1 MSSEDPPSSPPD
13 DAADA
18 TDASG
23 DLTSGAPT
31 NERPTAPE
39 GRSPS
44 TGDRASETLL
54 GRIETRH
61 AVGAAVVLAV
71 AAGLL
76 VAPAVFGAV
85 GGPDGTVAVVEID
98 GTIDSATAQHVEDN
112 LRDARTNDSIE
123 AVVLEVDS
131 GGGLPAQSERMYA
144 AVDRTA
150 SVMPVYA
157 AVDTLGASG
166 AYLAIAPADRI
177 YVAPSAQAVGSVGVA
192 GTAPAPS
199 GPNAGTTGPD
209 KAGTDPDTQRER
221 RQTLANLFVENVLEQ
236 RGEEIELDRE
246 AIAHADAY
254 LGTEAVENGFADR
267 FGFVD
272 GAVADAATEAGLDD
286 YAVDT
291 RRTEDPI
298 PGGLSL
304 LERDDG
310 TVVVAGGSESSLGDG
325 LILAVAPVAWDET
338 VGDEIAMTSYTGR
351 LPADEAGAAT
361 TTDDESAAANGGAGA
376 GASTSERRSPRSRWP
391 SSWSSASPPSAAQS
405 STAPRPRRTRSPT
418 TTGSSRRSSPRPR
431 PRAARSNWRATSP
444 RTRS

>member
-1 MSSEDPPSSPPD
+1 MSSEDSPPETPD
-13 DAADA
+13 GS
-18 TDASG
+18 SG
-23 DLTSGAPT
+23 EAGSSG
-31 NERPTAPE
+31 
-39 GRSPS
+39 GSLF
-44 TGDRASETLL
+44 D
-54 GRIETRH
+54 RIETRH
-61 AVGAAVVLAV
+61 AVGAAAVLAV

-76 VAPAVFGAV
+76 VAPGVYGAV
-85 GGPDGTVAVVEID
+85 TGPGGTVAVVEID
-98 GTIDSATAQHVEDN
+98 GSIDSATAQHVEDN
-112 LRDARTNDSIE
+112 LRDARRNASIE

-192 GTAPAPS
+192 GTAPAPN

-209 KAGTDPDTQRER
+209 KAGSDPDTQRER
-221 RQTLANLFVENVLEQ
+221 RQTLANLFVENVVEQ
-236 RGEEIELDRE
+236 RGDEIELDRE

-254 LGTEAVENGFADR
+254 LGTEAVANGFADR

-272 GAVADAATEAGLDD
+272 GAVADAAAEAGVDD
-286 YAVDT
+286 YAVDV

-310 TVVVAGGSESSLGDG
+310 AVVVADGAGDELGDG
-325 LILAVAPVAWDET
+325 LILAVAPEAWDET
-338 VGDEIAMTSYTGR
+338 VGDDVVMTSYTAR
-351 LPADEAGAAT
+351 LPADGDATGPSGDAAGDDAASVDGSAVVVDSEAAAT
-361 TTDDESAAANGGAGA
+361 GGAVAENGGVGA
-376 GASTSERRSPRSRWP
+376 
-391 SSWSSASPPSAAQS
+391 
-405 STAPRPRRTRSPT
+405 
-418 TTGSSRRSSPRPR
+418 
-431 PRAARSNWRATSP
+431 
-444 RTRS
+444 

>member
-1 MSSEDPPSSPPD
+1 MNSEDPPSGTSNEPTDDTEATSPDRSPTATDRPRTPADRPTPD
-13 DAADA
+13 DA
-18 TDASG
+18 SG
-23 DLTSGAPT
+23 S
-31 NERPTAPE
+31 
-39 GRSPS
+39 
-44 TGDRASETLL
+44 LL
-54 GRIETRH
+54 DRIETRH
-61 AVGAAVVLAV
+61 AVGVAAILAV

-76 VAPAVFGAV
+76 VAPGVYGAV
-85 GGPDGTVAVVEID
+85 TGPDGTVAVIEID
-98 GTIDSATAQHVEDN
+98 GTIDSGTAQHVEDN
-112 LRDARTNDSIE
+112 LRDARTNESIE

-209 KAGTDPDTQRER
+209 KAGSDPDTQRER
-221 RQTLANLFVENVLEQ
+221 RQTLANLFIENVIEQ

-272 GAVADAATEAGLDD
+272 GAVTDAAAEAGIDD

-291 RRTEDPI
+291 RRTESPV

-310 TVVVAGGSESSLGDG
+310 TVVVAEGADDELGDG

-338 VGDEIAMTSYTGR
+338 VGDDIVMTSYTAR
-351 LPADEAGAAT
+351 LPADGGEADAATSGAAAT
-361 TTDDESAAANGGAGA
+361 NDDESAATGDDSAAAIDAAVAANGGVGA
-376 GASTSERRSPRSRWP
+376 
-391 SSWSSASPPSAAQS
+391 
-405 STAPRPRRTRSPT
+405 
-418 TTGSSRRSSPRPR
+418 
-431 PRAARSNWRATSP
+431 
-444 RTRS
+444 

>member
-1 MSSEDPPSSPPD
+1 MNSEDPPSGTSNEPTDDTEATSPDRSPTATDRPRTPADRPTPD
-13 DAADA
+13 DA
-18 TDASG
+18 SG
-23 DLTSGAPT
+23 S
-31 NERPTAPE
+31 
-39 GRSPS
+39 
-44 TGDRASETLL
+44 LL
-54 GRIETRH
+54 DRIETRH
-61 AVGAAVVLAV
+61 AVGVAAILAV

-76 VAPAVFGAV
+76 VAPGVYGAV
-85 GGPDGTVAVVEID
+85 TGPDGTVAVIEID
-98 GTIDSATAQHVEDN
+98 GTIDSGTAQHVEDN
-112 LRDARTNDSIE
+112 LRDARTNESIE

-199 GPNAGTTGPD
+199 GPSAGTTGPD
-209 KAGTDPDTQRER
+209 KRGSDPDTQRER
-221 RQTLANLFVENVLEQ
+221 RQTLANLFLENVLEQ

-272 GAVADAATEAGLDD
+272 GAVADAASEAGLED

-291 RRTEDPI
+291 RRTESRI
-298 PGGLSL
+298 PGGIPL
-304 LERDDG
+304 LEQDDG
-310 TVVVAGGSESSLGDG
+310 TVVVVDGSEKQFGDG
-325 LILAVAPVAWDET
+325 LILAVAPQAWDET
-338 VGDEIAMTSYTGR
+338 VGDDVIMTSYTGQ
-351 LPADEAGAAT
+351 LPADGDAADAMI
-361 TTDDESAAANGGAGA
+361 DDTATVNGGDG
-376 GASTSERRSPRSRWP
+376 E
-391 SSWSSASPPSAAQS
+391 
-405 STAPRPRRTRSPT
+405 
-418 TTGSSRRSSPRPR
+418 
-431 PRAARSNWRATSP
+431 
-444 RTRS
+444 

>member
-1 MSSEDPPSSPPD
+1 MSSEDSPPRTPDEPTD
-13 DAADA
+13 DAEAASPDRSPTA
-18 TDASG
+18 TDRPRRTADRPTPDHASG
-23 DLTSGAPT
+23 
-31 NERPTAPE
+31 
-39 GRSPS
+39 SPL
-44 TGDRASETLL
+44 D
-54 GRIETRH
+54 RIETRH
-61 AVGAAVVLAV
+61 AVGVAAILAV

-76 VAPAVFGAV
+76 VAPGVYGAV
-85 GGPDGTVAVVEID
+85 TGPDGTVAVIEID
-98 GTIDSATAQHVEDN
+98 GTIDSGTAQHVEDN

-209 KAGTDPDTQRER
+209 KAGSDPDTQRER
-221 RQTLANLFVENVLEQ
+221 RQTLANLFIANVIEQ
-236 RGEEIELDRE
+236 RGDEIELDRE

-272 GAVADAATEAGLDD
+272 GAVADAAAEAGLDD

-291 RRTEDPI
+291 RRTESPV
-298 PGGLSL
+298 PGGIPL

-310 TVVVAGGSESSLGDG
+310 TVVVAEGADDEIGDG
-325 LILAVAPVAWDET
+325 LILAVAPEAWDET
-338 VGDEIAMTSYTGR
+338 VGDDIVMTSYTAR
-351 LPADEAGAAT
+351 LPADGGDADAAT
-361 TTDDESAAANGGAGA
+361 SGADATNDDESAATGDDSAAALDAAVAANGGDGA
-376 GASTSERRSPRSRWP
+376 
-391 SSWSSASPPSAAQS
+391 
-405 STAPRPRRTRSPT
+405 
-418 TTGSSRRSSPRPR
+418 
-431 PRAARSNWRATSP
+431 
-444 RTRS
+444 

>member
-1 MSSEDPPSSPPD
+1 MSSEDSPSRTPDEPTDDAEPASPDRSSTAADPPRTTTDRPT
-13 DAADA
+13 AADA
-18 TDASG
+18 SG
-23 DLTSGAPT
+23 
-31 NERPTAPE
+31 
-39 GRSPS
+39 SPL
-44 TGDRASETLL
+44 D
-54 GRIETRH
+54 RIETRH
-61 AVGAAVVLAV
+61 AVGVAAVLAV

-76 VAPAVFGAV
+76 VAPGVYGAV
-85 GGPDGTVAVVEID
+85 TGPDGTVAVIEID
-98 GTIDSATAQHVEDN
+98 GAIDSGTAQHVEDN

-192 GTAPAPS
+192 GTAPTPS

-221 RQTLANLFVENVLEQ
+221 RQTLANLFIANVLEQ
-236 RGEEIELDRE
+236 RGDEIELDRE

-267 FGFVD
+267 FGFVG
-272 GAVADAATEAGLDD
+272 GAVADAAAEAGLDD

-291 RRTEDPI
+291 RRTESRI

-310 TVVVAGGSESSLGDG
+310 TVVVADASDDQLGDG
-325 LILAVAPVAWDET
+325 LILAVAPAAWDET
-338 VGDEIAMTSYTGR
+338 VGDDVVMTSYTAR
-351 LPADEAGAAT
+351 LPADGSEADAAT
-361 TTDDESAAANGGAGA
+361 AGDADATNGDESAAIGDDSAAAIDAAVAANGGAG
-376 GASTSERRSPRSRWP
+376 E
-391 SSWSSASPPSAAQS
+391 
-405 STAPRPRRTRSPT
+405 
-418 TTGSSRRSSPRPR
+418 
-431 PRAARSNWRATSP
+431 
-444 RTRS
+444 

>member
-1 MSSEDPPSSPPD
+1 M
-13 DAADA
+13 AADRSA
-18 TDASG
+18 PDSERSTAD
-23 DLTSGAPT
+23 GA
-31 NERPTAPE
+31 
-39 GRSPS
+39 
-44 TGDRASETLL
+44 TLL
-54 GRIETRH
+54 DRVETRH
-61 AVGAAVVLAV
+61 AIGVAAILAV

-76 VAPAVFGAV
+76 VAPGVYDAVT
-85 GGPDGTVAVVEID
+85 GPDATVAVIEID

-192 GTAPAPS
+192 GTAPAPN

-209 KAGTDPDTQRER
+209 KAGSDPDTQRER
-221 RQTLANLFVENVLEQ
+221 RQTLANLFLENVIEQ
-236 RGEEIELDRE
+236 RGDEIELDRE

-267 FGFVD
+267 LGFVD
-272 GAVADAATEAGLDD
+272 GAVADAAAEAGFDD
-286 YAVDT
+286 YAVDS
-291 RRTEDPI
+291 RRTESRI
-298 PGGLSL
+298 PSGLSL
-304 LERDDG
+304 LEDDDG
-310 TVVVAGGSESSLGDG
+310 TVVVADGSEEKLDDG

-338 VGDEIAMTSYTGR
+338 VGDDIVMTSYTAR
-351 LPADEAGAAT
+351 LPADGTEAEATGTATGSSAEPTSDDEPSAT
-361 TTDDESAAANGGAGA
+361 TGDPAAAIDATAVANGGG
-376 GASTSERRSPRSRWP
+376 GE
-391 SSWSSASPPSAAQS
+391 
-405 STAPRPRRTRSPT
+405 
-418 TTGSSRRSSPRPR
+418 
-431 PRAARSNWRATSP
+431 
-444 RTRS
+444 

>member
-1 MSSEDPPSSPPD
+1 MSSEDSPSRTPDEPTD
-13 DAADA
+13 DAETASPDRSTPGTDRPRTTIERSTAD
-18 TDASG
+18 DASG
-23 DLTSGAPT
+23 S
-31 NERPTAPE
+31 
-39 GRSPS
+39 
-44 TGDRASETLL
+44 LL
-54 GRIETRH
+54 DRIETRH
-61 AVGAAVVLAV
+61 AVGVAAILAV

-76 VAPAVFGAV
+76 VAPGVYGAV
-85 GGPDGTVAVVEID
+85 TGPDGTVAVIEID
-98 GTIDSATAQHVEDN
+98 GTIDSGTAQHVEDN
-112 LRDARTNDSIE
+112 LRDARTNESIE

-209 KAGTDPDTQRER
+209 KAGSDPDTQRER
-221 RQTLANLFVENVLEQ
+221 RQTLANLFIENVIEQ

-272 GAVADAATEAGLDD
+272 GAVADAAAEAGIDD

-291 RRTEDPI
+291 RRTESRI

-310 TVVVAGGSESSLGDG
+310 TVVVAEERDDELGDG
-325 LILAVAPVAWDET
+325 LILAVAPAAWDET
-338 VGDEIAMTSYTGR
+338 VGDDVIMTSYTAR
-351 LPADEAGAAT
+351 LPADGGEADAATSGAAAT
-361 TTDDESAAANGGAGA
+361 NDDESAATGDDSAAAIDAAVAANGGVGA
-376 GASTSERRSPRSRWP
+376 
-391 SSWSSASPPSAAQS
+391 
-405 STAPRPRRTRSPT
+405 
-418 TTGSSRRSSPRPR
+418 
-431 PRAARSNWRATSP
+431 
-444 RTRS
+444 

>member
-1 MSSEDPPSSPPD
+1 MRIHDDDDTAHDAATAAPNEDESMSSDDSPSRTPDDTDDANAAADDRSTDARSPPT
-13 DAADA
+13 AERS
-18 TDASG
+18 ASG
-23 DLTSGAPT
+23 DTSA
-31 NERPTAPE
+31 
-39 GRSPS
+39 
-44 TGDRASETLL
+44 TGFD
-54 GRIETRH
+54 RIETRH
-61 AVGAAVVLAV
+61 AVGVAVILAV

-76 VAPAVFGAV
+76 VAPGVYGAV
-85 GGPDGTVAVVEID
+85 TGPDGTVAVVEID

-123 AVVLEVDS
+123 AVVLEVNS

-199 GPNAGTTGPD
+199 GPSAGTTGPD
-209 KAGTDPDTQRER
+209 KRGSDPDTQRER
-221 RQTLANLFVENVLEQ
+221 RQTLANLFLENVLEQ

-272 GAVADAATEAGLDD
+272 GAVADAASEAGLND

-291 RRTEDPI
+291 RRTESRI
-298 PGGLSL
+298 PGGIPL
-304 LERDDG
+304 LEQDDG
-310 TVVVAGGSESSLGDG
+310 TVVVVDGSEKQFGDG
-325 LILAVAPVAWDET
+325 LILAVAPQAWDET
-338 VGDEIAMTSYTGR
+338 VGDDVIMTSYTGQ
-351 LPADEAGAAT
+351 LPADGDAADAM
-361 TTDDESAAANGGAGA
+361 TDDTATVNGGDD
-376 GASTSERRSPRSRWP
+376 E
-391 SSWSSASPPSAAQS
+391 
-405 STAPRPRRTRSPT
+405 
-418 TTGSSRRSSPRPR
+418 
-431 PRAARSNWRATSP
+431 
-444 RTRS
+444 

>member
-1 MSSEDPPSSPPD
+1 MSSDDSPSRTPNKPTDDAEASTENRSTADRSPPT
-13 DAADA
+13 A
-18 TDASG
+18 
-23 DLTSGAPT
+23 
-31 NERPTAPE
+31 ERPVSDG
-39 GRSPS
+39 GRA
-44 TGDRASETLL
+44 TGFD
-54 GRIETRH
+54 RIETRH
-61 AVGAAVVLAV
+61 AVGVAAILAV

-76 VAPAVFGAV
+76 VAPGVYGAV
-85 GGPDGTVAVVEID
+85 TGPDGTVAVVEID

-209 KAGTDPDTQRER
+209 KRGSDPDTQRER
-221 RQTLANLFVENVLEQ
+221 RQTLANLFLENVIEQ
-236 RGEEIELDRE
+236 RGDEIELDRE
-246 AIAHADAY
+246 EIAHADAY
-254 LGTEAVENGFADR
+254 LGTEAVENGFADE

-272 GAVADAATEAGLDD
+272 GAVADAASEAGLDD
-286 YAVDT
+286 YRVDA
-291 RRTEDPI
+291 RRTESRI
-298 PGGLSL
+298 PGGIPL

-310 TVVVAGGSESSLGDG
+310 TVVVADGADGELGDG
-325 LILAVAPVAWDET
+325 LILAVAPAAWDET
-338 VGDEIAMTSYTGR
+338 VGDDVIMTSYTGR
-351 LPADEAGAAT
+351 LPADGDAT
-361 TTDDESAAANGGAGA
+361 DPTTDDAAAENGGDG
-376 GASTSERRSPRSRWP
+376 E
-391 SSWSSASPPSAAQS
+391 
-405 STAPRPRRTRSPT
+405 
-418 TTGSSRRSSPRPR
+418 
-431 PRAARSNWRATSP
+431 
-444 RTRS
+444 

>member
-1 MSSEDPPSSPPD
+1 MSSEDSPSRTPDEPTDDAEPAAASTPVAERSTPNAPRTSPD
-13 DAADA
+13 DA
-18 TDASG
+18 SG
-23 DLTSGAPT
+23 
-31 NERPTAPE
+31 
-39 GRSPS
+39 SPL
-44 TGDRASETLL
+44 D
-54 GRIETRH
+54 RIETRH
-61 AVGAAVVLAV
+61 AVGVAAILAV

-76 VAPAVFGAV
+76 VAPGVYGAV
-85 GGPDGTVAVVEID
+85 TGPDGTVAVIEID

-112 LRDARTNDSIE
+112 LRDARTNESIE

-209 KAGTDPDTQRER
+209 KAGSDPDTQRER
-221 RQTLANLFVENVLEQ
+221 RQTLANLFIANVIEQ
-236 RGEEIELDRE
+236 RGDEIEMDRE

-254 LGTEAVENGFADR
+254 LGTEAVENGFADE

-272 GAVADAATEAGLDD
+272 GAVADAAAEAGIDD

-291 RRTEDPI
+291 RRTESRI

-304 LERDDG
+304 LERDNG
-310 TVVVAGGSESSLGDG
+310 TVVVAEGSDDEFGDG
-325 LILAVAPVAWDET
+325 LILAVAPAAWDET
-338 VGDEIAMTSYTGR
+338 VGDDVVMTSYTGR
-351 LPADEAGAAT
+351 LPADGDEAAGT
-361 TTDDESAAANGGAGA
+361 TNDEDSAAANGGEG
-376 GASTSERRSPRSRWP
+376 E
-391 SSWSSASPPSAAQS
+391 
-405 STAPRPRRTRSPT
+405 
-418 TTGSSRRSSPRPR
+418 
-431 PRAARSNWRATSP
+431 
-444 RTRS
+444 

>member
-1 MSSEDPPSSPPD
+1 MSSGDSPSRTPNEPTDDAESTSPDRSPPTTD
-13 DAADA
+13 RPRTTADRP
-18 TDASG
+18 TTNDASG
-23 DLTSGAPT
+23 SRLD
-31 NERPTAPE
+31 
-39 GRSPS
+39 
-44 TGDRASETLL
+44 
-54 GRIETRH
+54 RIETRH
-61 AVGAAVVLAV
+61 AVGVAAILAV

-76 VAPAVFGAV
+76 VAPGVYGAV
-85 GGPDGTVAVVEID
+85 TGPDGTVAVIEID
-98 GTIDSATAQHVEDN
+98 GTIDSGTAQHVEDN

-209 KAGTDPDTQRER
+209 KRGSDPDTQRER
-221 RQTLANLFVENVLEQ
+221 RQTLANLFIENVIEQ
-236 RGEEIELDRE
+236 RGDEIELDRE

-272 GAVADAATEAGLDD
+272 GAVADAASEAGIDD
-286 YAVDT
+286 YTVDT
-291 RRTEDPI
+291 RRTESPV
-298 PGGLSL
+298 PGGIPL

-310 TVVVAGGSESSLGDG
+310 TVVVADGSQAEFGDG
-325 LILAVAPVAWDET
+325 LILAVAPQAWDET
-338 VGDEIAMTSYTGR
+338 VGDDVVMTSYTGR
-351 LPADEAGAAT
+351 LPADGDAASAEDT
-361 TTDDESAAANGGAGA
+361 TSGDESAAPGDDSAAAIDAAVAANGG
-376 GASTSERRSPRSRWP
+376 E
-391 SSWSSASPPSAAQS
+391 AA
-405 STAPRPRRTRSPT
+405 
-418 TTGSSRRSSPRPR
+418 
-431 PRAARSNWRATSP
+431 
-444 RTRS
+444 